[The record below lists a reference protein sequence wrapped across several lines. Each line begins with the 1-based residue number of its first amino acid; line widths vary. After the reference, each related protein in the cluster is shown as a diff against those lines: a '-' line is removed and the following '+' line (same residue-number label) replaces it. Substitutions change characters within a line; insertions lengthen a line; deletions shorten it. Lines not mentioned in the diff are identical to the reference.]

1 MLKQRQ
7 GSKALHSQ
15 RAIASAPFG
24 IINLR
29 KDQAAPLCVLYKR
42 PAPPFLQASHA
53 RTPGYSFPQGQGTHL
68 GAFTCQPLS
77 PAGIQCSPF
86 SRSLLLLQ
94 FLSPPPLPS
103 SSSPSPSPFPLL
115 LLLCLLSLLL
125 PSSSHQ
131 PLSIHSAVLYTQ
143 RTNWTM
149 HGKLQEEV
157 WPRVGTQEMSSAGA
171 NVPEVAGGLAGREP
185 GVEAP
190 VLTELEL

>member
-94 FLSPPPLPS
+94 FLSPPPPPLHPLPFPSSCSSASSPS
-103 SSSPSPSPFPLL
+103 SSLLHHTSLCPSTQ
-115 LLLCLLSLLL
+115 
-125 PSSSHQ
+125 PSSTARGQIGQCMESF
-131 PLSIHSAVLYTQ
+131 
-143 RTNWTM
+143 RKRC
-149 HGKLQEEV
+149 G
-157 WPRVGTQEMSSAGA
+157 
-171 NVPEVAGGLAGREP
+171 P
-185 GVEAP
+185 G
-190 VLTELEL
+190 